1 MAPQVE
7 VLIVKAHD
15 LSLIPETH
23 KVGELISSC
32 LLTYT
37 WQQ

>member
-7 VLIVKAHD
+7 VLAVTSHD

-23 KVGELISSC
+23 KVEEPTSF
-32 LLTYT
+32 LLT
-37 WQQ
+37 

>member
-7 VLIVKAHD
+7 VLDVKSHD
-15 LSLIPETH
+15 LSVIPKIH
-23 KVGELISSC
+23 KVGEPISSC